1 MAVPSL
7 STASAAPGCRGALP
21 PTATTVATAKSRPC
35 STHRFSSSAM
45 SSMGGLLG
53 EVRFQYLIRTSGT
66 CIGCVEVRVRDDQA
80 VRGQPTPS
88 QCSIG
93 FRAKNTTKI
102 AVSAHMK
109 PPISRAL
116 P

>member
-7 STASAAPGCRGALP
+7 STARAAPGCRGALP

-45 SSMGGLLG
+45 SSMGASS
-53 EVRFQYLIRTSGT
+53 EVRFQYRIRAAVAR
-66 CIGCVEVRVRDDQA
+66 IGYVEVRSRGDRMVQ
-80 VRGQPTPS
+80 GQPTPS